1 MKKVFLMT
9 LLSLAVIS
17 CDTKDKSVPSSP
29 KGEPSDYLRDKA
41 DRYAVEKTPLDQSE
55 SEADRNITQKIRQA
69 IVKDDSLSMNAKN
82 IRIIT
87 IDGVVTL
94 RGPIATLEEREIIIG
109 KTKEIPGIKKIENQL
124 EITGKKY

>member
-1 MKKVFLMT
+1 MKKIFLMM
-9 LLSLAVIS
+9 LLSLAFIS
-17 CDTKDKSVPSSP
+17 CGGKDKSVPSSS
-29 KGEPSDYLRDKA
+29 KGEQSDYLRDKA
-41 DRYAVEKTPLDQSE
+41 DRHAVEKTPLDQSE
-55 SEADRNITQKIRQA
+55 SEADRTITQKIRQA